1 MIGYRLQL
9 ILLAIL
15 GIIAAGCASRAPH
28 ALNPD
33 FEKSVAKVIAVLPID
48 NKTSDVKASQ
58 LLRSKVLDE
67 LYFKGYTKLSL
78 DLMDKKLEPLYS
90 NEKKVRLGVVAP
102 QIVKE
107 LVGADAVMY
116 CTLIESKRTVSL
128 FYAPVTVSVSCEL
141 RSAQTG
147 EVLWSAHY
155 KSTSRNFDFTSKRLE
170 MKSREAFESVME
182 EVVNKVM
189 ETLPDG
195 PNLRG

>member
-1 MIGYRLQL
+1 MKYTYRLVFPV
-9 ILLAIL
+9 IL
-15 GIIAAGCASRAPH
+15 GIIAVGCASQAPL
-28 ALNPD
+28 ALKQD
-33 FEKSVAKVIAVLPID
+33 LEKSKTRIIAVAPVD
-48 NKTSDVKASQ
+48 NKTPDAKASQ
-58 LLRSKVLDE
+58 LLRSKILDE
-67 LYFKGYTKLSL
+67 LYFRGYTKLSL
-78 DLMDKKLEPLYS
+78 ELIDKKLEPLYS
-90 NEKKVRLGVVAP
+90 SEKKTRLGVVAP
-102 QIVKE
+102 QVIKE

-116 CTLIESKRTVSL
+116 CTLTEVKHNVGF
-128 FYAPVTVSVSCEL
+128 FYAPVTVAIRCEL

-147 EVLWSAHY
+147 EVIWSAHY